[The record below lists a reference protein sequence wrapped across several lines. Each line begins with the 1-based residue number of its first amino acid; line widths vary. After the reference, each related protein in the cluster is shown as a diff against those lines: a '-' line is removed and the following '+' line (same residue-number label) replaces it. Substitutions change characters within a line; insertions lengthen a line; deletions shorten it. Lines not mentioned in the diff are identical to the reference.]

1 MSEHGPGTGLG
12 YPNPVFQGRSNF
24 LVLLDLESPESREVS
39 TVVGTS
45 GWLLQQ
51 GGSKRLFCRRL
62 FYRPESPS
70 DGVFLSFLV
79 REASVLLS

>member
-1 MSEHGPGTGLG
+1 M
-12 YPNPVFQGRSNF
+12 
-24 LVLLDLESPESREVS
+24 LLDLESPESREVS

-51 GGSKRLFCRRL
+51 EGGKRL

-70 DGVFLSFLV
+70 DGVFFSFLV